1 MLKSFGTEFKV
12 GLFAIV
18 AVVALGYMFF
28 VLSPEAFVR
37 KKYKHYYT
45 VLENAAGIVTKT
57 QVKTSG
63 VTIGRVTEVALN
75 DGHTRIGLNIEQ
87 SIPIPVGSKL
97 EIRSVGLLGDKHL
110 EIVRPR
116 DTGDEIPQEGLIPQ
130 ATEGTDL
137 EGLIG
142 MVGSIA
148 KDVKKVTTTLSSVLG
163 SAEGE
168 RSMRDIINNI
178 HELTADLKETSA
190 TLRSV
195 VGDRRGDLNDVVSN
209 VRDGVRDLRTAAA
222 NIKDVAS
229 KENKEKIDRIL
240 AQFDN
245 SMGDVRGLTK
255 NINLIS
261 EKIEKGEGTVGKLIN
276 DDTAITELEGAIK
289 DIRKVLAPA
298 TKLEVAVDVHGEY
311 RRDRSSQYY
320 INLLFKTR
328 PDRYYLLGLTDT
340 TYDTDEETVTTDT
353 SKNTPNST
361 RTVYRDKK
369 QKALRFNAQVAKR
382 WYWFAV
388 RAGLFETTGGI
399 AADMYFWSDRFKLTT
414 EAFEFDTRNKA
425 VRRNGHFKAYGS
437 VLFYNHIYAM
447 IGLDDMSRTNPN
459 TNKARDLRESVF
471 FGGGLA
477 FNDDDLKAL
486 FGTAALF
493 AR

>member
-18 AVVALGYMFF
+18 AMVALSYMFF
-28 VLSPEAFVR
+28 VLSPEVFER
-37 KKYKHYYT
+37 KKYKQYYT

-63 VTIGRVTEVALN
+63 ITIGRVADVSLI
-75 DGHTRIGLNIEQ
+75 DGRTRIALNIEH
-87 SIPIPVGSKL
+87 SVAIPEGSRL
-97 EIRSVGLLGDKHL
+97 EVRSVGLLGDKHL

-116 DTGDEIPQEGLIPQ
+116 DFHSEIPLGGLIPQ
-130 ATEGTDL
+130 NTEGTDI
-137 EGLIG
+137 ESLIG
-142 MVGSIA
+142 MVGGIA
-148 KDVKKVTTTLSSVLG
+148 KDIKKVTTSLSNVLG
-163 SAEGE
+163 NSEGE
-168 RSMRDIINNI
+168 QSMRAIISNI
-178 HELTADLKETSA
+178 RALTNDLKDTSA
-190 TLRSV
+190 TLKSV
-195 VGDRRGDLNDVVSN
+195 IGDRSDDFNDVVSN

-298 TKLEVAVDVHGEY
+298 TKLEVAIDVHGEY

-320 INLLFKTR
+320 MNLLFKTR
-328 PDRYYLLGLTDT
+328 PDRYYLMGLTDT
-340 TYDTDEETVTTDT
+340 TYETDEETVTTDT
-353 SKNTPNST
+353 SKNTPTST
-361 RTVYRDKK
+361 HTVYRDRRKK
-369 QKALRFNAQVAKR
+369 AIRFNAQVAKR
-382 WYWFAV
+382 WYWAAV
-388 RAGLFETTGGI
+388 RAGLFETTGGV
-399 AADMYFWSDRFKLTT
+399 AVDTYFWSDRIRLTA
-414 EAFEFDTRNKA
+414 EAFEFDTKSKE
-425 VRRNGHFKAYGS
+425 VRRNGHLKAYGS

-447 IGLDDMSRTNPN
+447 MGVDDFTKTDPI
-459 TNKARDLRESVF
+459 TNKARRPSEGLF
-471 FGGGLA
+471 FGAGLA
-477 FNDDDLKAL
+477 FNDDDLKAM
-486 FGTAALF
+486 FGTAVLF